1 MLGCIQQ
8 LYFCVLLY
16 KTFKF
21 IKFKISEVDVLE
33 FKNQLGDIST
43 MKDNVPR
50 DEGYD
55 SVGEWYCLLIIAG
68 AYTTQSIFL
77 FTADFESHENLH

>member
-1 MLGCIQQ
+1 
-8 LYFCVLLY
+8 
-16 KTFKF
+16 
-21 IKFKISEVDVLE
+21 
-33 FKNQLGDIST
+33 